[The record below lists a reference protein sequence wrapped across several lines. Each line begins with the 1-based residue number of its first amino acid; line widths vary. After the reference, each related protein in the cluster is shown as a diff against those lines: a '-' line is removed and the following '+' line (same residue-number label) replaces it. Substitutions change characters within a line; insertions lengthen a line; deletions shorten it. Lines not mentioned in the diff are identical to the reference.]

1 MKEGYIKLYRGIEDN
16 DLWLQEPFTKGQA
29 WIDILLL
36 TNYTSGSILLKN
48 GEIVQI
54 KRGDCGWSME
64 RLAKRWQWSR
74 GKVKRFFDY
83 LKTQKMIQQT
93 DIPKA
98 TVINVCNYERFQND
112 TTNGHQIVHQ
122 TDTNNKGKKEKNTTT
137 TYSDE
142 NSQKIYGKYNNVC
155 LTAEQYNRLLA
166 RCASQKLLDE
176 LIDSL
181 SANIETGKEQPFR
194 VDFPN
199 AHSIRLERYREYRVK
214 NPQKFNAKLQK
225 TEMTDDRSY
234 IFKELEAEARAQ
246 GRIIL

>member
-36 TNYTSGSILLKN
+36 TNYKNGFILLKN
-48 GEIVQI
+48 GELVQI

-64 RLAKRWQWSR
+64 KLAKRWQWSR
-74 GKVKRFFDY
+74 GKVKRFFNY

-98 TVINVCNYERFQND
+98 TIINVCNYERFQND
-112 TTNGHQIVHQ
+112 TSNGHQTAQQ

-142 NSQKIYGKYNNVC
+142 IFQKIFGKYNNVC

-166 RCASQKLLDE
+166 MCASQKLLDE
-176 LIDSL
+176 LVDSL

-194 VDFPN
+194 ADFPN
-199 AHSIRLERYREYRVK
+199 AHFIRVQKYLEYRRK
-214 NPQKFNAKLQK
+214 YPERFTSKPKQGNQSQTDEQEEIRKIAAEWAKRGN
-225 TEMTDDRSY
+225 E
-234 IFKELEAEARAQ
+234 
-246 GRIIL
+246 

>member
-83 LKTQKMIQQT
+83 LQTQKMIQQT

-166 RCASQKLLDE
+166 RCTSQKLLDE

-194 VDFPN
+194 ADFPN

-225 TEMTDDRSY
+225 TEMADDRSH

-246 GRIIL
+246 GRVIL